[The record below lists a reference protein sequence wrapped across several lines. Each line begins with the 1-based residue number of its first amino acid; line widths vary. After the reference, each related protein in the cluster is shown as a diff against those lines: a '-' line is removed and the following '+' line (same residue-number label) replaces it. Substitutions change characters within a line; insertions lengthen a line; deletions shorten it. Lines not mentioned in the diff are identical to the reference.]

1 MSLTEHGVSTTTERD
16 CFRYETFRLAW
27 HRRDC
32 IQWDY
37 LDAAGELHS
46 GVAKTLDAA
55 KVAARRYG
63 YRG

>member
-16 CFRYETFRLAW
+16 CFRYETFRPAW
-27 HRRDC
+27 RRC
-32 IQWDY
+32 VRVQWDY
-37 LDAAGELHS
+37 RDAAGELHS